1 MKPQAS
7 SPITYPTSGNFGL
20 RHTAGTTLTRA
31 GTDIILVAEILGH
44 SVETARR
51 YALPTHQDR
60 QTAIER
66 LTVDEKRARWH
77 FVTPGPAPQLDA
89 RTFICTPVPEA
100 RPPSQLVVTAFVI
113 RA

>member
-1 MKPQAS
+1 MFLNRRGGRLSTRGAYNTLAAIAETAGIDVGRDAEFTPHV
-7 SPITYPTSGNFGL
+7 L

-66 LTVDEKRARWH
+66 LTVDE
-77 FVTPGPAPQLDA
+77 
-89 RTFICTPVPEA
+89 
-100 RPPSQLVVTAFVI
+100 
-113 RA
+113 